1 MTNQKIIAAFGEL
14 MLRIAAP
21 DKKRLLQTL
30 HGNLVATYGGG
41 EANVCASLGV
51 LGMPVRY
58 LTALPDNPVASA
70 AIAELRK
77 LCYGVFQLSQYPPRE
92 KPQRSF

>member
-1 MTNQKIIAAFGEL
+1 

-30 HGNLVATYGGG
+30 PGNLVATYGGG

-77 LCYGVFQLSQYPPRE
+77 LNMAEFFNRVHFDRAPAKGYYPYPAAG
-92 KPQRSF
+92 